1 MRATQLSLTTHVRT
15 DYLSSFADNHKPASI
30 DPAKSGTLEV
40 NPGREVT
47 AVRVER
53 PTANVRT
60 NPLHHPTPMHK
71 FVLTRVY
78 FAEQRSGPVQRRG
91 EARKGVGLCAYL
103 RRGDADVHAREA
115 RLARQP

>member
-1 MRATQLSLTTHVRT
+1 
-15 DYLSSFADNHKPASI
+15 
-30 DPAKSGTLEV
+30 
-40 NPGREVT
+40 
-47 AVRVER
+47 
-53 PTANVRT
+53 
-60 NPLHHPTPMHK
+60 MHK